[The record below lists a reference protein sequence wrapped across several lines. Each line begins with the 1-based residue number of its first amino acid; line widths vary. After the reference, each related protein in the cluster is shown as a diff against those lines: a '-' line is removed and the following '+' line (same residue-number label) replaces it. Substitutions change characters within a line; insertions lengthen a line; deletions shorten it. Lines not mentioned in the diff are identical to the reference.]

1 MKSQPVRFPGA
12 FGNQLAARLEW
23 PETGPPRAFVVFAHC
38 FTCSKDLKAVHRISR
53 SLTERGLAVLRF
65 DFSGL
70 GESEG
75 EFADTNFSSNL
86 EDLRAAV
93 AFLRQ
98 EHQPPSLMIGHS
110 LGGTAVL
117 AVAGEFPEV
126 RAVATIGS
134 PSDTEHVRAGLV
146 DRAPDVA
153 AGEADEATIRLAGRP
168 IKIRR
173 QLLDDLGRQ
182 TVLEAIANLGR
193 PLAVFHSP
201 IDDVV
206 DIDHARR
213 IYQTAKHP
221 KSFISLDDADHLLLR
236 NPQDAFYV
244 GTVLAAWAGRYL
256 GFDDAPPA
264 GDRPEHKL
272 DHGEVHVHGGASGFL
287 QTIETE
293 SHRFLGDEPVRV
305 GGTDLG
311 PTPYDLL
318 LAALGTC
325 TSMTLR
331 MYASHKGLP
340 LEGVDVALRHGKIH
354 AADCE
359 DCETEKGKV
368 DEIVR
373 EITIHGDALEP
384 AQRKRLLEIA
394 DRCPVHRTL
403 EGEIKIRTRAGGTS
417 SSDPSATGTS

>member
-12 FGNQLAARLEW
+12 FGNQLAARIEW
-23 PETGPPRAFVVFAHC
+23 PDAGAPRAFAVFAHC

-93 AFLRQ
+93 AFLRR
-98 EHQPPSLMIGHS
+98 EHQPPSLLIGHS

-146 DRAPDVA
+146 ERAPDVA
-153 AGEADEATIRLAGRP
+153 AGDAEEATIHLAGRP
-168 IKIRR
+168 IRIRR

-182 TVLEAIANLGR
+182 TVLAAIAKLGR

-221 KSFISLDDADHLLLR
+221 KSFISLDNADHLLLR

-244 GTVLAAWAGRYL
+244 GAVLAAWAGRYL
-256 GFDDAPPA
+256 GLEDLPPTRA
-264 GDRPEHKL
+264 AEDVTGEERARPQHTL
-272 DHGEVHVHGGASGFL
+272 AHGEVHVHGGPSGFL

-293 SHRFLGDEPVRV
+293 SHRFLGDEPIRV

-325 TSMTLR
+325 TNMTLR
-331 MYASHKGLP
+331 MYANHKGLP
-340 LEGVDVALRHGKIH
+340 LDGVDVVLRHGKIH

-359 DCETEKGKV
+359 DCETERGKV

-373 EITIHGDALEP
+373 EITIHGDDLEP
-384 AQRKRLLEIA
+384 AQRKRLMEIA

-403 EGEIKIRTRAGGTS
+403 EGEIKIRTREGDST
-417 SSDPSATGTS
+417 